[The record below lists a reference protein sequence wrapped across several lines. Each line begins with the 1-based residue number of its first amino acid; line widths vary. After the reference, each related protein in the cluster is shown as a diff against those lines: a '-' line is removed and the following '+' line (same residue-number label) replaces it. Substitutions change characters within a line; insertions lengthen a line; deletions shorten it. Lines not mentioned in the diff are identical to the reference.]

1 MAKERLIVFTR
12 YPEPGKTKTRL
23 IPALGTQGAADLQ
36 RQMTEYTLNQ
46 VRKLQ
51 TWRSISI
58 EVRYAGGDRQLMQEW
73 LGNDLVYQI
82 QGEGDLG
89 MRMAR
94 SHSTA
99 FASSFDSAIIIGT
112 DCPGL
117 KAQLMAEAFD
127 RLLAHDLVLGP
138 AIDGG
143 YYLIGLRRCIPE
155 LFALPSW
162 GTAEVFQQT
171 VEIAQ
176 NLNLSIAAL
185 TPLADVDRP
194 EDLLVWE
201 REVEKSWASFK
212 DLRNFSIVRSHIAN
226 RISIII
232 PVLNEAE
239 NLSATLTNAL
249 LGTDVEVIVVD
260 GGSQDGTI
268 ELSQSFGVKVLSAL
282 TGRADQMN
290 AGAMVANG
298 DILLFLHGD
307 TLLPSG
313 FDTLVRQALKPPGVV
328 AGAFELQIGGSLN
341 LPLIERGVNWRSHW
355 LQLPYGDQAIF
366 LPAELF
372 HAIGGFPAL
381 PIMEDFELI
390 HQLKRLG
397 RIIIIPVP
405 VLTSGRRWQRLGV
418 LKTTLINCGAIV
430 TYLLGVSPEQIALWY
445 RRY

>member
-1 MAKERLIVFTR
+1 MAEERLIVFTR

-89 MRMAR
+89 ARMAR
-94 SHSTA
+94 SHSIA

-143 YYLIGLRRCIPE
+143 YYLIGLRCCIPE

-201 REVEKSWASFK
+201 REVEKS
-212 DLRNFSIVRSHIAN
+212 
-226 RISIII
+226 
-232 PVLNEAE
+232 
-239 NLSATLTNAL
+239 
-249 LGTDVEVIVVD
+249 
-260 GGSQDGTI
+260 
-268 ELSQSFGVKVLSAL
+268 
-282 TGRADQMN
+282 
-290 AGAMVANG
+290 
-298 DILLFLHGD
+298 
-307 TLLPSG
+307 
-313 FDTLVRQALKPPGVV
+313 
-328 AGAFELQIGGSLN
+328 
-341 LPLIERGVNWRSHW
+341 
-355 LQLPYGDQAIF
+355 
-366 LPAELF
+366 
-372 HAIGGFPAL
+372 
-381 PIMEDFELI
+381 
-390 HQLKRLG
+390 
-397 RIIIIPVP
+397 
-405 VLTSGRRWQRLGV
+405 
-418 LKTTLINCGAIV
+418 
-430 TYLLGVSPEQIALWY
+430 
-445 RRY
+445 

>member
-201 REVEKSWASFK
+201 REVEKS
-212 DLRNFSIVRSHIAN
+212 
-226 RISIII
+226 
-232 PVLNEAE
+232 
-239 NLSATLTNAL
+239 
-249 LGTDVEVIVVD
+249 
-260 GGSQDGTI
+260 
-268 ELSQSFGVKVLSAL
+268 
-282 TGRADQMN
+282 
-290 AGAMVANG
+290 
-298 DILLFLHGD
+298 
-307 TLLPSG
+307 
-313 FDTLVRQALKPPGVV
+313 
-328 AGAFELQIGGSLN
+328 
-341 LPLIERGVNWRSHW
+341 
-355 LQLPYGDQAIF
+355 
-366 LPAELF
+366 
-372 HAIGGFPAL
+372 
-381 PIMEDFELI
+381 
-390 HQLKRLG
+390 
-397 RIIIIPVP
+397 
-405 VLTSGRRWQRLGV
+405 
-418 LKTTLINCGAIV
+418 
-430 TYLLGVSPEQIALWY
+430 
-445 RRY
+445 